1 MSGRSSPAKRNGDRA
16 QTGIDFLV
24 AMSVFLIAVGF
35 VFAFVPSMFQPF
47 GGSGV
52 DNALIADRSAA
63 YLAEYALVEDPAN
76 PGVLSTVCTAAFF
89 DEDEDLAESND
100 CNFDTG
106 EIDDLN
112 ALFGVP
118 DWKSVRITIGEPD
131 DVTYEEGNEVYE
143 IEMQRG
149 DDPSSS
155 SETVSQRVVSIDG
168 EPYELTVRVW

>member
-1 MSGRSSPAKRNGDRA
+1 MSGRGDRA

-52 DNALIADRSAA
+52 NDALIADRSAA
-63 YLAEYALVEDPAN
+63 HLAESALVEDPAN
-76 PGVLSTVCTAAFF
+76 PGVLSVTCTAAFF
-89 DEDEDLAESND
+89 DADEASAEGND
-100 CNFDTG
+100 CNFDYTR
-106 EIDDLN
+106 IDDLN

-118 DWKSVRITIGEPD
+118 DWKNVLVTIGEPGTVEG
-131 DVTYEEGNEVYE
+131 VT
-143 IEMQRG
+143 MQRG
-149 DDPSSS
+149 DDPSPGSD
-155 SETVSQRVVSIDG
+155 TVSQRIVSIDG

>member
-1 MSGRSSPAKRNGDRA
+1 MTGRSSAAKRDGDRA

-52 DNALIADRSAA
+52 DDALIADRSAA
-63 YLAEYALVEDPAN
+63 HLAESALVEDSAN
-76 PGVLSTVCTAAFF
+76 PGVLSTACTAAFF
-89 DEDEDLAESND
+89 DADEALAENND
-100 CNFDTG
+100 CNFDPG

-118 DWKSVRITIGEPD
+118 DWKNVRITIGGPGTID
-131 DVTYEEGNEVYE
+131 WEGTP
-143 IEMQRG
+143 IELQRG
-149 DDPSSS
+149 ADPSADSD
-155 SETVSQRVVSIDG
+155 TVSQRVVSIDG
-168 EPYELTVRVW
+168 EPYELQVRVW

>member
-1 MSGRSSPAKRNGDRA
+1 MSGRSSAPKRDGDRA

-24 AMSVFLIAVGF
+24 AMSVFLIAV
-35 VFAFVPSMFQPF
+35 
-47 GGSGV
+47 
-52 DNALIADRSAA
+52 RSAA
-63 YLAEYALVEDPAN
+63 HLAEYALVEDPAN
-76 PGVLSTVCTAAFF
+76 PGVLSTACTAAFF

-118 DWKSVRITIGEPD
+118 DWKTVRITIGEPD
-131 DVTYEEGNEVYE
+131 DVTNEVYE

-168 EPYELTVRVW
+168 EPYELRVRVW

>member
-1 MSGRSSPAKRNGDRA
+1 MSGRSSAPKRDGDRA

-35 VFAFVPSMFQPF
+35 VFAFVPSMFRPF

-52 DNALIADRSAA
+52 DDALIADRSAA
-63 YLAEYALVEDPAN
+63 HLAEYALVEDPAN
-76 PGVLSTVCTAAFF
+76 PGVLSTACTAAFF

-118 DWKSVRITIGEPD
+118 DWKTVRITIGEPGTID
-131 DVTYEEGNEVYE
+131 WDGET
-143 IEMQRG
+143 IELWRG
-149 DDPSSS
+149 SDPSSS

-168 EPYELTVRVW
+168 EPYELRVRVW